1 MTPAWTTNA
10 GCGQSY
16 TVISLGRQNSAA
28 SPWPTRLAQLQH
40 SSTFTPRSTLGHFFL
55 STLRIGDLHM
65 GQASSQQLD
74 GAAEPEESPRT

>member
-28 SPWPTRLAQLQH
+28 SPWPTRLAAPALLH
-40 SSTFTPRSTLGHFFL
+40 FHTKIHARPFFFL